1 MRAGAGMNPPLG
13 IALKLGAVIAFV
25 AMQVLIK
32 STEGRVPPGEVVF
45 FRSFFAFPVILAWL
59 AWTREL
65 RVGWR
70 TDRPMSHVWRGV
82 IGTSSMGLGFAGLQ
96 FLPLP
101 EVTALSYAA
110 PILTVIFA
118 AMFLGEQI
126 RLVRIFAVVLGMTGV
141 LIVLAPQLSGFET
154 ADGGATQA
162 LGAMMV
168 LMGAVFAALAQIF
181 LRKMVATERAATVV
195 LYFTLSSTLFSLFTI
210 PFGWVRPDGHD
221 AALLIAAGL
230 AGGIGQGLLTSSYRF
245 AHASLVAPFDYVSMI
260 FAIAIGYFL
269 FAEVPTLQTLAGGAL
284 IAAAGILII
293 WRESRLGMNRD
304 KPRGAGPPPQV

>member
-1 MRAGAGMNPPLG
+1 MNPPLG
-13 IALKLGAVIAFV
+13 IALKLGAVTAFV

-65 RVGWR
+65 RVGLR
-70 TDRPMSHVWRGV
+70 TDNPMSHVWRGV

-118 AMFLGEQI
+118 AMFLGEEV
-126 RLVRIFAVVLGMTGV
+126 RAVRIFAVALGMTGV
-141 LIVLAPQLSGFET
+141 IIVLAPQLSGFGEGE
-154 ADGGATQA
+154 GGAVRA
-162 LGAMMV
+162 LGAVLV
-168 LMGAVFAALAQIF
+168 LMSAVFAALAQIF

-195 LYFTLSSTLFSLFTI
+195 LYFTLSSTLFSLLTI
-210 PFGWVRPDGHD
+210 PFGWVLPGGRDV
-221 AALLIAAGL
+221 AFLIAAGAL
-230 AGGIGQGLLTSSYRF
+230 GGIGQGLLTSSYRF
-245 AHASLVAPFDYVSMI
+245 APASLVAPFDYASMI
-260 FAIAIGYFL
+260 FAIGLGYVL
-269 FAEVPTLQTLAGGAL
+269 FAEIPTPQTLAGGAL
-284 IAAAGILII
+284 VVAAGILII

-304 KPRGAGPPPQV
+304 KPRRAGAPPQG